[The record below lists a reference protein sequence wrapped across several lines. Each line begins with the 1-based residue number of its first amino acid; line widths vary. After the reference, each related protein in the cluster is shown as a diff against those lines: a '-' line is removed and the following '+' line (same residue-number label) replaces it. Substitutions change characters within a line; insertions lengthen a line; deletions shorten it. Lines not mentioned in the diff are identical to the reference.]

1 LLYFDNTNLP
11 HHTKVSIMSGKDTS
25 LYGAARPRK
34 LKGSEISASNS
45 ISFTSQL
52 SSLIATAST
61 QRGRPAAG
69 ASAARAKKDDIF
81 TTHNKNAK
89 KRALKDLEDR
99 DDAGDGLAQKHSTS
113 GGGVD
118 DETWRR
124 SKRRLEDKARLY
136 AAMKRGEVEDADERY
151 AVDFDRKW
159 AEARERGEGDGGE
172 DDEEEDDDDDGDDEE
187 IEYVD
192 EFGRTRR
199 GTRAEAA
206 REERRQRQQHDLAAE
221 PDRFSARP
229 RMPAQV
235 IYGDTVQAAAFDPG
249 RAAAERM
256 AELAA
261 KRDRPATPPPDEH
274 FDSRR
279 EIRTK
284 GVGFF
289 QFSGDGDERK
299 RQMEEL
305 ERERA
310 ETERVRAEAVGRR
323 EERRKEVEARKKT
336 IAEKRGKARADRF
349 LDGLLGEVADK
360 IGGDEPAPEPEEP

>member
-1 LLYFDNTNLP
+1 
-11 HHTKVSIMSGKDTS
+11 MAGKDAS
-25 LYGAARPRK
+25 LYGKSRPRK

-45 ISFTSQL
+45 LSFTTQL
-52 SSLIATAST
+52 SGLIANTST
-61 QRGRPAAG
+61 QRHRPSAG
-69 ASAARAKKDDIF
+69 TASARAKKDDIF
-81 TTHNKNAK
+81 STHNKNAK
-89 KRALKDLEDR
+89 KRALKDLEGRNEDS
-99 DDAGDGLAQKHSTS
+99 GGGLAQKHSTG

-124 SKRRLEDKARLY
+124 AKRRLEDKARLY

-159 AEARERGEGDGGE
+159 AEAQERGDGEGGDEEEEEEDEVGD
-172 DDEEEDDDDDGDDEE
+172 DDEEDV
-187 IEYVD
+187 IEYLD

-199 GTRAEAA
+199 GTRAQAA
-206 REERRQRQQHDLAAE
+206 REERRRRQEHDLAAE

-229 RMPAQV
+229 RMPQQV
-235 IYGDTVQAAAFDPG
+235 IYGDTIQAAAFNPD
-249 RAAAERM
+249 RDAAERM
-256 AELAA
+256 EELAQ

-289 QFSGDGDERK
+289 QFSGDNEERK
-299 RQMEEL
+299 RQMDEL

-310 ETERVRAEAVGRR
+310 ETERRRAETAGRR
-323 EERRKEVEARKKT
+323 EERRKEVEARKKA

-349 LDGLLGEVADK
+349 LDGLLGEVGDK
-360 IGGDEPAPEPEEP
+360 IGDEGAGEGEAAEPEKS

>member
-1 LLYFDNTNLP
+1 MT
-11 HHTKVSIMSGKDTS
+11 GKDAS

-45 ISFTSQL
+45 LSFTTQL
-52 SSLIATAST
+52 SSLITTAST
-61 QRGRPAAG
+61 QRGRPSTGTTG
-69 ASAARAKKDDIF
+69 ARSKKDDIF
-81 TTHNKNAK
+81 STHNKNAK
-89 KRALKDLEDR
+89 KRALKDLETRNEDGSDR
-99 DDAGDGLAQKHSTS
+99 LAQKHSTS

-124 SKRRLEDKARLY
+124 TKRRLEDKARLY

-159 AEARERGEGDGGE
+159 AEAQERGDGEGADEEEEDEDEGN
-172 DDEEEDDDDDGDDEE
+172 DDEEETV
-187 IEYVD
+187 EYVD

-206 REERRQRQQHDLAAE
+206 REERRRKQELDLAAE

-229 RMPAQV
+229 RMPQQV
-235 IYGDTVQAAAFDPG
+235 IYGDTIQAAAFNPD
-249 RAAAERM
+249 RDAAERM
-256 AELAA
+256 AELAE

-289 QFSGDGDERK
+289 QFSGDNEERK

-305 ERERA
+305 EHERA
-310 ETERVRAEAVGRR
+310 ETERRRAETAGRR
-323 EERRKEVEARKKT
+323 EERRKEVEARKKA

-360 IGGDEPAPEPEEP
+360 VGGEGGEGGEEEAAEAEKS

>member
-1 LLYFDNTNLP
+1 
-11 HHTKVSIMSGKDTS
+11 MSGKEAS

-45 ISFTSQL
+45 MSFTTQL

-69 ASAARAKKDDIF
+69 AASARTKKDDIF
-81 TTHNKNAK
+81 ATHNRNAK

-99 DDAGDGLAQKHSTS
+99 DGSDGGDGGLAQKHSTS

-124 SKRRLEDKARLY
+124 AKRRLEDKARLY

-159 AEARERGEGDGGE
+159 AEAQERGEGDGAAE
-172 DDEEEDDDDDGDDEE
+172 QDDDDDDDDGGDDEE
-187 IEYVD
+187 IMVEYED

-206 REERRQRQQHDLAAE
+206 REERRRKQASDLAAE

-229 RMPAQV
+229 RMPEQI
-235 IYGDTVQAAAFDPG
+235 IYGDAIQAAAFNPD
-249 RAAAERM
+249 RDAAERM

-289 QFSGDGDERK
+289 QFSADGEERK

-305 ERERA
+305 ERERV
-310 ETERVRAEAVGRR
+310 ETERRRADVAGRR
-323 EERRKEVEARKKT
+323 EERRREVEARKKA

-349 LDGLLGEVADK
+349 LDGLLGEVGDK
-360 IGGDEPAPEPEEP
+360 IGGDGGDAAEPE

>member
-1 LLYFDNTNLP
+1 
-11 HHTKVSIMSGKDTS
+11 MSGKDAS

-45 ISFTSQL
+45 ISFTTQL

-61 QRGRPAAG
+61 LRGRPPAG
-69 ASAARAKKDDIF
+69 AASARAKKDDIF
-81 TTHNKNAK
+81 ATHNRNAK

-99 DDAGDGLAQKHSTS
+99 DGDDGLAQKHSTS

-124 SKRRLEDKARLY
+124 AKRRLEDKARLY

-159 AEARERGEGDGGE
+159 AEAQERGQGAGA
-172 DDEEEDDDDDGDDEE
+172 DDDEDDDDDNGGDDEE
-187 IEYVD
+187 DMVEYQD

-206 REERRQRQQHDLAAE
+206 REERRRKQEVDLAAE

-229 RMPAQV
+229 RMPEQL
-235 IYGDTVQAAAFDPG
+235 IHGDTVQAAAFNPD
-249 RAAAERM
+249 RDAAERM

-289 QFSGDGDERK
+289 QFSEDGGERK

-305 ERERA
+305 ERERV
-310 ETERVRAEAVGRR
+310 ETERRRAEESGRR
-323 EERRKEVEARKKT
+323 EERRREVEARKRA
-336 IAEKRGKARADRF
+336 IAEKRGKVRADRF
-349 LDGLLGEVADK
+349 LDGLLGEVGDK
-360 IGGDEPAPEPEEP
+360 IGGESGGGAEPEKP